1 MMISRMRQFLMIIR
15 LTQQAFVVKISCI
28 DEKFI
33 TTRHPRLT
41 QKKKIMRN
49 CQYQESYITK
59 NKQKKEK

>member
-1 MMISRMRQFLMIIR
+1 MIIR